1 MKPIRL
7 YFVTYSVL
15 WALWQMQQNSYTGDN
30 AGPTETI
37 FSWSLVFRLP
47 TIMSASNNNVLPS
60 MSDPWWE
67 KIFLTFSKY
76 VKLLQRIFLILR
88 RHRKSGN
95 TLHAGV
101 WKTPS
106 TMSPPTIDRVP
117 QTGEPAENVLT
128 GVPPTVR
135 YYDAFWK
142 LWFKP
147 ILAYKRLF
155 RFWAVSSD
163 FEKKG

>member
-1 MKPIRL
+1 MNKK
-7 YFVTYSVL
+7 SVNFGP
-15 WALWQMQQNSYTGDN
+15 Q
-30 AGPTETI
+30 AGGGQEGE
-37 FSWSLVFRLP
+37 
-47 TIMSASNNNVLPS
+47 ANNNT
-60 MSDPWWE
+60 WWE

-95 TLHAGV
+95 ALHAGV

-117 QTGEPAENVLT
+117 QTGEPAENVLM

-135 YYDAFWK
+135 YYDIR
-142 LWFKP
+142 
-147 ILAYKRLF
+147 ILKTMIQTNFCVQTTVSIFGLFLLISKRK
-155 RFWAVSSD
+155 VS
-163 FEKKG
+163 

>member
-1 MKPIRL
+1 MNKK
-7 YFVTYSVL
+7 SVNFGP
-15 WALWQMQQNSYTGDN
+15 Q
-30 AGPTETI
+30 AGGGLEGE
-37 FSWSLVFRLP
+37 
-47 TIMSASNNNVLPS
+47 ANNNT
-60 MSDPWWE
+60 WWE
-67 KIFLTFSKY
+67 KIFLRFSKY

-117 QTGEPAENVLT
+117 QTGEPAENVLM

-135 YYDAFWK
+135 YHDIF
-142 LWFKP
+142 
-147 ILAYKRLF
+147 
-155 RFWAVSSD
+155 
-163 FEKKG
+163 